1 MRRPM
6 TRVSPPHRAALLLG
20 LCLAAPLAG
29 CKGKGGGPLARA
41 ERNDEAFAHVPVPPA
56 DGPKLFVLAAG
67 TTVHARPVAT
77 AGKLGELRLG
87 AAVARSKDPVTKD
100 DCEGGW
106 YAVRPRGF
114 VCKGPGLALEAP
126 APNVTRGLPPP
137 PDLTRALPYRYAR
150 ARSENVPLYARA
162 PSPADQLAG
171 EPDLKKTLARGE
183 DKALLGAAANDV
195 PLDARGVPTGPPVL
209 LPGGEGIEGGRRTG
223 ASYFVFG
230 GDALAPAFVSP
241 TPNPG
246 EGVKA
251 GGLRRGSGLAITG
264 SLELESL
271 GGLRRFAVTASGYLV
286 PTDRL
291 RPALGSTWHGVDVES
306 IGLPVA
312 FVHTSSAHLYSFAKG
327 KAVKHDDEVERRA
340 AVPLTGKFRT
350 VEGVRY
356 EETRE
361 GAWMRALDLM
371 VIVKRHKFPDF
382 VKGAQKWIDVSITSQ
397 TLTAYEG
404 TKPVYA
410 TLVST
415 GRDQLKDPAT
425 TASTPR
431 GELRMIGRS
440 VSRALDPREVS
451 GSFDVADAPWVMELE
466 QGFALTGMYWSD
478 GQGEAQ
484 TFHDVAMAP
493 IDAHRIWTWAGPEL
507 PEGWHAVY
515 DEAVEHEPACW
526 VFVRP

>member
-41 ERNDEAFAHVPVPPA
+41 EPSDEAFAHVPVPSA
-56 DGPKLFVLAAG
+56 DGPKLWVLAAG
-67 TTVHARPVAT
+67 TTVHERPSTT

-87 AAVARSKDPVTKD
+87 AAVARSKDPYTKD
-100 DCEGGW
+100 DCDGGW

-114 VCKGPGLALEAP
+114 VCKGPGVALEVP
-126 APNVTRGLPPP
+126 AGVRGLPPA
-137 PDLTRALPYRYAR
+137 PDLTRALPYRYGR

-162 PSPADQLAG
+162 PSPADQLAA
-171 EPDLKKTLARGE
+171 EPDLKKILAHGE
-183 DKALLGAAANDV
+183 DKDPLGAAANDV
-195 PLDARGVPTGPPVL
+195 PLDPRGVPIGPPVL
-209 LPGGEGIEGGRRTG
+209 LPGGDGIDGGKRTA

-230 GDALAPAFVSP
+230 GDAAAPAFV
-241 TPNPG
+241 PNPAG
-246 EGVKA
+246 ESVKA
-251 GGLRRGSGLAITG
+251 GGLRRGSGVAITG
-264 SLELESL
+264 SLDLESI
-271 GGLRRFAVTASGYLV
+271 GGLRRFAVTAAGQLV
-286 PTDRL
+286 PADRL
-291 RPALGSTWHGVDVES
+291 RPALGSTWHGIDLEKL
-306 IGLPVA
+306 GLPVA
-312 FVHTSSAHLYSFAKG
+312 FVHHASAHLFSFAKG

-361 GAWMRALDLM
+361 GEWMRAVDLM
-371 VIVKRHKFPDF
+371 VIVKRHKYPDF
-382 VKGAQKWIDVSITSQ
+382 VKGTQKWIDVSITGQ

-410 TLVST
+410 TLIST

-425 TASTPR
+425 SASTPR
-431 GELRMIGRS
+431 GAFRVLGRS
-440 VSRALDPREVS
+440 VSRAIDPREVS

-484 TFHDVAMAP
+484 TFHDVALAP
-493 IDAHRIWTWAGPEL
+493 IDAHRIWGWAGPEL
-507 PEGWHAVY
+507 PEGWQVVY
-515 DEAVEHEPACW
+515 DVESEQHEAACW